1 MKITIAQIKIPP
13 EKGKLTENHGRLM
26 AVLPEVADHRP
37 DVTISSECYLDGY
50 VVTEDEVSRDDLRD
64 YAVDPED
71 SHYVRDIKDWAGRNN
86 SWFIHGCMRK
96 ADGGV
101 YNTALIINRQ
111 GELTAFYDKTHCLN
125 QDKKFIAGKSLPVFE
140 SDFGT
145 FGVLICADRRWP
157 ESVRTIALEGARV
170 IFNPTY
176 GMHNELNLCMMR
188 TRSYES
194 IVFIAF
200 THPLQTLIT
209 SPRGDVVSNV
219 EAEDVTFTV
228 TEIDLEEVDARRETS
243 GHLSERRSDIYQL

>member
-1 MKITIAQIKIPP
+1 MKIRIAQIKVLP
-13 EKGKLTENHGRLM
+13 EKGELEKNHRRLM
-26 AVLPEVADHRP
+26 AVLPKVGDHRP

-50 VVTEDEVSRDDLRD
+50 IVTEDGVSREGLRD

-71 SHYVRDIKDWAGRNN
+71 SRYVQDIQDWARRNN
-86 SWFIHGCMRK
+86 SWFIHGCMRTG
-96 ADGGV
+96 DGGV
-101 YNTALIINRQ
+101 YNTALIINRR
-111 GELTAFYDKTHCLN
+111 GELVACYDKTHCLSH
-125 QDKKFIAGKSLPVFE
+125 DKKFAAGEILPVFD

-157 ESVRTIALEGARV
+157 ESVRTIALQGARV

-200 THPLQTLIT
+200 THPLQALIT

-219 EAEDVTFTV
+219 EAEDVSFTV

-243 GHLSERRSDIYQL
+243 GHLSERRWDIYQL